1 MADFKYI
8 SSEWDCAQQLLRVK
22 HVGDDTNVV
31 ISINNLLTT
40 GLTYVLTR
48 VSKGVYKPS
57 SKVTIGLYEVTYQ
70 GALYDEAISVCDITC
85 SKAVQ
90 ALPSEINLNWKYTNW
105 GGNSWQIQKDTK
117 LNINKKHPINTSE
130 YNEII
135 VSYSRGICYSSLSK
149 FGTTTHIYDLDTA
162 RYRWH
167 GASWHACGIEVYLR
181 SFIVHKI
188 TGCVYSYTPLLKL
201 ERNDYN
207 LVVTY
212 DNNRGIDYKWNILPG
227 ASDFTDLPPKG
238 SKLANGNYCFRIR
251 DNNYIYDPDFVCLT
265 VSGSK
270 LAGPADCDF
279 NFGTEIIVT
288 QDPATCSI
296 SVQNNTSEIVTFA
309 HYQLSSS
316 DGRCFG
322 EKTKLLKGF
331 TLNPYASIIIN
342 AYPNVYDTLLWA
354 IYKDKCIREMCLKKC
369 FSKTD

>member
-22 HVGDDTNVV
+22 HVGDDTNIV

-57 SKVTIGLYEVTYQ
+57 SKVAIGLYEVTYQ
-70 GALYDEAISVCDITC
+70 GVIRGEAIAVCDSSCT
-85 SKAVQ
+85 KAVQ
-90 ALPSEINLNWKYTNW
+90 ALPSEINFNWKLKKESGSDEWHMTKAFYVPSINNKQPF
-105 GGNSWQIQKDTK
+105 NS
-117 LNINKKHPINTSE
+117 SE
-130 YNEII
+130 YEEILVFYFESNCKAPI
-135 VSYSRGICYSSLSK
+135 RKYETQTAKYVYSWGITGS
-149 FGTTTHIYDLDTA
+149 
-162 RYRWH
+162 
-167 GASWHACGIEVYLR
+167 ACGVVYFIK

-188 TGCVYSYTPLLKL
+188 TRCIYSYTPLLKL

-212 DNNRGIDYKWNILPG
+212 DNTRGIDYKWNILPG
-227 ASDFTDLPPKG
+227 ANDFTDLPPKG
-238 SKLANGNYCFRIR
+238 TKLPDGNYCFRIK
-251 DNNYIYDPDFVCLT
+251 DKNHIYDYDYACLT